1 MMLRV
6 VLELLLIL
14 FMARALWRVIGG
26 VIQGIAGP
34 EHATPQRGAQMVRDP
49 VCGTFVLPE
58 RAVVLTD
65 GRGRT
70 FFCSAK
76 CRDAYRVRGETDNA
90 QSHGSSAERGPRGP
104 RVV

>member
-34 EHATPQRGAQMVRDP
+34 EHAIPQRGTQMVRDP

-70 FFCSAK
+70 FFCSTK
-76 CRDAYRVRGETDNA
+76 CRDAYRLRGETDDA
-90 QSHGSSAERGPRGP
+90 QSHGSSAGRGPRGP
-104 RVV
+104 RVA

>member
-1 MMLRV
+1 
-6 VLELLLIL
+6 LELLLIL
-14 FMARALWRVIGG
+14 FVARALWRVIGG

-34 EHATPQRGAQMVRDP
+34 EHAIPKHGTQMVRDP

-104 RVV
+104 RVA